1 MNNNNTKFYSKD
13 NADNEQIIES
23 GDIFFFYRPKIETEE
38 VKDIEDV
45 QRFYMVMSQDISSSS
60 KDNKNKNKDK
70 NYRLFL
76 LGRKKMPEIVKG
88 KSTSE
93 ERNWALNILSS
104 SNPEEIYSEL
114 LSAEYSTK
122 TKGKRRIAA
131 AQPAGEGKYS
141 IIKHDGHTELAYMLE
156 IPEVPG
162 PTQTE
167 FEIKKEA
174 SYIVSVKNPDIVI
187 PGYEAFSKKGDDG
200 DGRKPNYPKHIRDK
214 LGKNRRWINVD
225 DSEIINYENTQ
236 LLLIGARKRNVE
248 EELGIEIDE
257 EKENRN
263 SADIFKELKIKK
275 EEIPLQPFLK
285 DKFPKGEEIPMS
297 TSGIKEIPSDK
308 APGVK
313 GGQKGGKV
321 AATKSTSAAAIAKM
335 FSGIN
340 LPMTKKEIVKF
351 ANNKVKSKSTIAEDI
366 VDNEILN
373 ILNELPEKI
382 YHKITDI
389 EKEVGKLR

>member
-1 MNNNNTKFYSKD
+1 MNNNNKFNSKN
-13 NADNEQIIES
+13 NADNNEQIIEN

-45 QRFYMVMSQDISSSS
+45 QRFYMIMSQDISRIS

-93 ERNWALNILSS
+93 ERNWALNILCS
-104 SNPEEIYSEL
+104 SNPEEIHNEL

-141 IIKHDGHTELAYMLE
+141 IIKHDGHTELAYILE

-174 SYIVSVKNPDIVI
+174 SYIVSVKNPEIVI
-187 PGYEAFSKKGDDG
+187 PGYEVFSKKDG
-200 DGRKPNYPKHIRDK
+200 GRKPNYPKHIRDK
-214 LGKNRRWINVD
+214 FGENKRWINVD
-225 DSEIINYENTQ
+225 DSEILNYQNTQ

-248 EELGIEIDE
+248 EELGIDIDE

-285 DKFPKGEEIPMS
+285 GKFPKEEDIPMS
-297 TSGIKEIPSDK
+297 SGIKEIPSDK

-335 FSGIN
+335 LSGIT

-351 ANNKVKSKSTIAEDI
+351 VHDKIKSKKSKVEDTSS
-366 VDNEILN
+366 EILN
-373 ILNELPEKI
+373 ILNELPEKT

-389 EKEVGKLR
+389 EKEVGKLK

>member
-1 MNNNNTKFYSKD
+1 MNNNKFNSKN

-45 QRFYMVMSQDISSSS
+45 QRFYMVMSQDISTS

-70 NYRLFL
+70 NYRLFM

-88 KSTSE
+88 ESTSE

-104 SNPEEIYSEL
+104 SNPEEIHNEL

-122 TKGKRRIAA
+122 TKGKRRLAA

-141 IIKHDGHTELAYMLE
+141 IIKHDGHTELAYILE

-174 SYIVSVKNPDIVI
+174 SYIVSVKNPEIVI
-187 PGYEAFSKKGDDG
+187 PGYEVFSKKDG
-200 DGRKPNYPKHIRDK
+200 GRKPNYPKHIRDK
-214 LGKNRRWINVD
+214 FGEKRWINVD

-263 SADIFKELKIKK
+263 SADIFKELKIRK
-275 EEIPLQPFLK
+275 EEIPLQSFLK
-285 DKFPKGEEIPMS
+285 GKFPKEEEIPMS
-297 TSGIKEIPSDK
+297 SGIKEIPSEK

-335 FSGIN
+335 LSGIS
-340 LPMTKKEIVKF
+340 LPMDKKEIVKF
-351 ANNKVKSKSTIAEDI
+351 ANNKKNQLTKVEQDTA
-366 VDNEILN
+366 NEIFD
-373 ILNELPEKI
+373 ILNELPEKT
-382 YHKITDI
+382 YHRIIDI
-389 EKEVGKLR
+389 EKEIGKLR

>member
-1 MNNNNTKFYSKD
+1 MNNNNKFNSK
-13 NADNEQIIES
+13 NTPDNEQIIES
-23 GDIFFFYRPKIETEE
+23 GDIFFFYRPKIETGE

-60 KDNKNKNKDK
+60 SKDNKNKNKDK
-70 NYRLFL
+70 NCRLFL
-76 LGRKKMPEIVKG
+76 LGHKKMPEIVKG

-93 ERNWALNILSS
+93 ERNWALNILCS
-104 SNPEEIYSEL
+104 SNPEEIHNEL

-156 IPEVPG
+156 IPEFPG
-162 PTQTE
+162 PIQTE

-174 SYIVSVKNPDIVI
+174 SYIVSVKNPEIVI
-187 PGYEAFSKKGDDG
+187 PGYEVFSKKDG
-200 DGRKPNYPKHIRDK
+200 GRKPNYPKHIRDK
-214 LGKNRRWINVD
+214 FRENKRWINVD
-225 DSEIINYENTQ
+225 DSEILNYENTQ

-263 SADIFKELKIKK
+263 SADIFKELKIRK

-285 DKFPKGEEIPMS
+285 GKFPKEEEIPMS
-297 TSGIKEIPSDK
+297 TSGIKEIPSEK

-335 FSGIN
+335 FSGIT

-351 ANNKVKSKSTIAEDI
+351 ANNKIKSKKSKVEDTH
-366 VDNEILN
+366 DEILN
-373 ILNELPEKI
+373 ILNELPEKT

>member
-1 MNNNNTKFYSKD
+1 MNNNNKFNSKN
-13 NADNEQIIES
+13 NADNNEQIIEN

-45 QRFYMVMSQDISSSS
+45 QRFYMIMSQDISRIS

-93 ERNWALNILSS
+93 ERNWALNILCS
-104 SNPEEIYSEL
+104 SNPEEIHNEL

-141 IIKHDGHTELAYMLE
+141 IIKHDGHTELAYILE

-174 SYIVSVKNPDIVI
+174 SYIVSVKNPEIVI
-187 PGYEAFSKKGDDG
+187 PGYEVFSKKDG
-200 DGRKPNYPKHIRDK
+200 GRKPNYPKHIRDK
-214 LGKNRRWINVD
+214 FGENKRWINVD
-225 DSEIINYENTQ
+225 DSEILNYQNTQ

-248 EELGIEIDE
+248 EELGIDIDE

-285 DKFPKGEEIPMS
+285 GKFPKEEDIPMS
-297 TSGIKEIPSDK
+297 RGIKEIPSDK

-335 FSGIN
+335 LSGIT

-351 ANNKVKSKSTIAEDI
+351 VHDKIKSKKSKVEDTSS
-366 VDNEILN
+366 EILN
-373 ILNELPEKI
+373 ILNELPEKT

-389 EKEVGKLR
+389 EKEVGKLK

>member
-1 MNNNNTKFYSKD
+1 MISNNNNNNKSNSKND
-13 NADNEQIIES
+13 YDNERIIES
-23 GDIFFFYRPKIETEE
+23 GDIFFFFRPKIDTEE

-45 QRFYMVMSQDISSSS
+45 QRFYMVMSQDISSN
-60 KDNKNKNKDK
+60 KDKNNKNKGK

-104 SNPEEIYSEL
+104 SNPEEIHNEL
-114 LSAEYSTK
+114 LSVEYLTK
-122 TKGKRRIAA
+122 TKGKRRVPA

-141 IIKHDGHTELAYMLE
+141 IIKHDGHTELAYILE
-156 IPEVPG
+156 IPQVPG
-162 PTQTE
+162 PIQTE

-174 SYIVSVKNPDIVI
+174 SYIVSVKNPEISI
-187 PGYEAFSKKGDDG
+187 PGYEVFSKK
-200 DGRKPNYPKHIRDK
+200 DGRKPNYPQHIRDK
-214 LGKNRRWINVD
+214 FGENRRWINVE
-225 DSEIINYENTQ
+225 DSEILNYENTQ
-236 LLLIGARKRNVE
+236 LLLIGARRKNVE
-248 EELGIEIDE
+248 EELGIEVDE
-257 EKENRN
+257 EKEDKN
-263 SADIFKELKIKK
+263 SADIFKELNIRK

-285 DKFPKGEEIPMS
+285 GKFPKEGEIPMS
-297 TSGIKEIPSDK
+297 SDIKEISSEK

-321 AATKSTSAAAIAKM
+321 AATKASSAAAIAKM
-335 FSGIN
+335 LSGID
-340 LPMTKKEIVKF
+340 LPMNKTEILKF
-351 ANNKVKSKSTIAEDI
+351 ASHKEKKNKNKSKVEED
-366 VDNEILN
+366 VNYEILD
-373 ILNELPEKI
+373 ILDRLPDKI

>member
-1 MNNNNTKFYSKD
+1 MNDNNNKFNSKD
-13 NADNEQIIES
+13 KADNNEQIIES
-23 GDIFFFYRPKIETEE
+23 GDIFFFYRPKIEIEE

-45 QRFYMVMSQDISSSS
+45 QQFYMVMSQDISSSS
-60 KDNKNKNKDK
+60 KDNKKDK

-93 ERNWALNILSS
+93 ERNWALNILCS
-104 SNPEEIYSEL
+104 SNSEEIHNEL

-122 TKGKRRIAA
+122 TRGKRRIAA

-141 IIKHDGHTELAYMLE
+141 IIKHDGHTELAYILE

-187 PGYEAFSKKGDDG
+187 PGYEVFSKKSDDG
-200 DGRKPNYPKHIRDK
+200 DGRKPNYPKQIRDK
-214 LGKNRRWINVD
+214 FGENRRWINVD
-225 DSEIINYENTQ
+225 DSEILNYENTQ

-248 EELGIEIDE
+248 EELGIDIDE
-257 EKENRN
+257 EKEDRN
-263 SADIFKELKIKK
+263 SADIFKELKIRK
-275 EEIPLQPFLK
+275 EEVPLQPFLK
-285 DKFPKGEEIPMS
+285 GKFPKEEEIPMS
-297 TSGIKEIPSDK
+297 SGGIKEIPSDK

-313 GGQKGGKV
+313 GGQKGGKI

-335 FSGIN
+335 ISGIS
-340 LPMTKKEIVKF
+340 LPMDKKEIVKF
-351 ANNKVKSKSTIAEDI
+351 ANNKIKSKSTNVED
-366 VDNEILN
+366 VDNEILD

-389 EKEVGKLR
+389 EKEVGKIR

>member
-1 MNNNNTKFYSKD
+1 
-13 NADNEQIIES
+13 
-23 GDIFFFYRPKIETEE
+23 
-38 VKDIEDV
+38 
-45 QRFYMVMSQDISSSS
+45 
-60 KDNKNKNKDK
+60 
-70 NYRLFL
+70 
-76 LGRKKMPEIVKG
+76 MPEIVKG

-93 ERNWALNILSS
+93 ERNWALNILCS
-104 SNPEEIYSEL
+104 SNPEEIHSEL

-141 IIKHDGHTELAYMLE
+141 IIKHDGHTELAYILE

-187 PGYEAFSKKGDDG
+187 PGYEIFSKRGNDG
-200 DGRKPNYPKHIRDK
+200 DGRKPNYPKHIR
-214 LGKNRRWINVD
+214 GKFGENKRWINID
-225 DSEIINYENTQ
+225 DSEILDYENTQ

-257 EKENRN
+257 EKEDRN
-263 SADIFKELKIKK
+263 SADIFKDLKIRK
-275 EEIPLQPFLK
+275 EEVPLQPFLK
-285 DKFPKGEEIPMS
+285 GKFPKENEIPMS
-297 TSGIKEIPSDK
+297 SGIKEIPTEK

-321 AATKSTSAAAIAKM
+321 AATKSTSASAIAKM
-335 FSGIN
+335 LSGIS
-340 LPMTKKEIVKF
+340 LPMAKKEIVKF
-351 ANNKVKSKSTIAEDI
+351 ANNKVKSKKSKVEDTS
-366 VDNEILN
+366 NEILD
-373 ILNELPEKI
+373 ILNELPEKT